1 MLFDRNYGFDGGA
14 LALYSESSLRLHN
27 NVSIKFQENR
37 AGTKGGAIYQMN
49 DNDIVGPLCA
59 IQERD
64 TNSAQGNRV
73 LTFKN
78 NSAREGGLS
87 IFSSSINL
95 TECSNITMSMACA
108 GDTDNSN
115 IQFSF
120 DSCRSKEIETL
131 SQMFRNKG
139 NKGIPYNQMCIVPGK
154 ATNLS
159 SNSQIHVEYQADVE
173 SMDSEINPAYKTV
186 SNNEIVLLGK
196 PNSTGLLKLLF
207 NEFVLSVQV
216 KLEECP
222 PGLTILKIRMLCGPI
237 TG

>member
-1 MLFDRNYGFDGGA
+1 MSTWNYDRNYGFDGVA

-37 AGTKGGAIYQMN
+37 ARSKGGAIYQMN
-49 DNDIVGPLCA
+49 DNDIVSPLCA
-59 IQERD
+59 IKDRA
-64 TNSAQGNRV
+64 TNSTQGKGV

-120 DSCRSKEIETL
+120 DTCRSREIETL
-131 SQMFRNKG
+131 SQVLRNKG
-139 NKGIPYNQMCIVPGK
+139 NKGIPQNRFSFVPGK
-154 ATNLS
+154 ATNLFN
-159 SNSQIHVEYQADVE
+159 NSQIPAINVEYQAVVE
-173 SMDSEINPAYKTV
+173 SISAYKTV

-196 PNSTGLLKLLF
+196 RNSTGLLKLLF
-207 NEFVLSVQV
+207 NEFVMSVDV

-222 PGLTILKIRMLCGPI
+222 PGYNYTENTKAYRMI
-237 TG
+237 